1 MDLDRN
7 LKRFLK
13 RLAPEEPLFPYGDDF
28 IPGYSDTIPDS
39 MRCWCYL
46 SLALHVIT
54 LLIGLI
60 FLRHLVHVIALVIIF
75 LIFTLLGPGNYLLNW
90 SSQAKN
96 MNRLIDMMN
105 SRPLPLAFPSMLWGW
120 IAQLVLLSLGFVIVT
135 AGFVIAQPPIG
146 F

>member
-28 IPGYSDTIPDS
+28 IPPYSDTIPDS
-39 MRCWCYL
+39 MRGWCYL
-46 SLALHVIT
+46 FLALNVIT